1 MANVTF
7 VGGEVGGSRRG
18 EIFFAD
24 LNGVGEENEKNGQQ
38 VSIRKDVKEGG
49 RLLSSFT
56 IVEIERGEVQ
66 SCLQRPSSHVGVWVV
81 GLFSFLSGCHE
92 KPLVAK
98 FSWPEGTGI
107 YSDING

>member
-1 MANVTF
+1 MSHLW
-7 VGGEVGGSRRG
+7 VGKLEDRGGRDLLG
-18 EIFFAD
+18 QTFAD

-66 SCLQRPSSHVGVWVV
+66 SCLQRPSSHVV
-81 GLFSFLSGCHE
+81 G
-92 KPLVAK
+92 
-98 FSWPEGTGI
+98 
-107 YSDING
+107 